1 MALTFDPT
9 DPDHLSPDQ
18 RLDELTA
25 ILAEGVRR
33 LLSLRAAPAESPAPE
48 IPPESTPNGLDV
60 CGETRLHVPRG

>member
-1 MALTFDPT
+1 MALPFDPT
-9 DPDHLSPDQ
+9 DPQHLSPDQ

-33 LLSLRAAPAESPAPE
+33 LLSVRAVSGESPASG
-48 IPPESTPNGLDV
+48 IRPESTANGLDV